1 MAKKKTESVDNS
13 GDDSPIDPIV
23 DDTPATQPDDPPLVT
38 KMLNEFRNFVAGAA
52 EEARKNFDPNPRKPK
67 RFRLSPSGFAIHQAW
82 AKQVA
87 AYHVGTGAVEDGSA
101 IGKNLAGIPVT
112 EDNSLVG
119 DAVLI
124 D

>member
-1 MAKKKTESVDNS
+1 MAKKKAESIDD
-13 GDDSPIDPIV
+13 GDQV
-23 DDTPATQPDDPPLVT
+23 MDDKPTTQPDDPPLVT
-38 KMLNEFRNFVAGAA
+38 KMLNEYRNFVVAAA
-52 EEARKNFDPNPRKPK
+52 EAARKDFDPNPRKPK
-67 RFRLSPSGFAIHQAW
+67 RFRLSPAGYAIHQAW
-82 AKQVA
+82 SKHVA